1 MVEGFNPKHYTE
13 NLNNSRE
20 KAKEVIKGKNVWIL
34 DKSQASDFFLEIG
47 QRLEAQEVKRF
58 TSYKELGDNFRDQ
71 CDSPQPVS
79 LPNLIIVDIA
89 ELYDEETQTPINPEG
104 FVNIFQVLSR
114 VATTKVPVPK
124 IIFTGNGPINPEN
137 QEQIK
142 KIQAAYL
149 DKTDI
154 VKFGVGKLLDTIVKV
169 MPPTQDPLAFHP
181 NPVV

>member
-13 NLNNSRE
+13 NLNNLLE
-20 KAKEVIKGKNVWIL
+20 KAKKVIEGKNVWIL
-34 DKSQASDFFLEIG
+34 DKSQVSDFFLKIG
-47 QRLEAQEVKRF
+47 QRLEAQEVKIF
-58 TSYKELGDNFRDQ
+58 TSYRELGDNFLDQ
-71 CDSPQPVS
+71 CDSPQPAS
-79 LPNLIIVDIA
+79 LPDLIIVDIA

-104 FVNIFQVLSR
+104 FVNIFQVFSR

-169 MPPTQDPLAFHP
+169 MPPTQDPLAFPP